1 MLLQFIL
8 LLSLLTFIVI
18 LVNSHSAYIH
28 IPFCRRRCY
37 YCNFNIIT
45 IGDSNNAQEVASI
58 EYSELLKREI
68 KSTVLKTKDS
78 YSVGSFTYP
87 SASSKLE
94 TIYFGGGTPS
104 LLSTNCIRQILD
116 TLDNEIGIDSNAE
129 ITLEMDPGTFDKKK
143 LLELNHAGITRIS
156 LGVQSFDDEILKKCG
171 RAHTNKDT
179 VFALSLLNDYGF
191 DNYSIDLI
199 SSLPY
204 LSLETWYNTLQKAIT
219 SGCSHI
225 SVYDLQV
232 EDKTAFGRW
241 YQPGVFPMP
250 SDELSAEMYKIAV
263 KELTNSKFEHY
274 EVSNYAKQGKRSRHN
289 QIYWN
294 LQPFYGFGLG
304 ASSFLYDKRFSRP
317 SKMND
322 YRDWVQMI
330 ECEGYKNTAILADN
344 NSDEDDG
351 NNTVDILD
359 FVMLSLRTADG
370 LKLNQLRQK
379 YGIEKYNKIM
389 KSLQPYVKNNL
400 VTIVDDKSISLTDPE
415 GFMLSNEIISSVF
428 AAL

>member
-1 MLLQFIL
+1 MTILLQYIY
-8 LLSLLTFIVI
+8 
-18 LVNSHSAYIH
+18 SHSVYIH

-45 IGDSNNAQEVASI
+45 IGDSNNAQEKASI
-58 EYSELLKREI
+58 EYTELLKREI
-68 KSTVLKTKDS
+68 KSTLLKTKDS
-78 YSVGSFTYP
+78 YSLGYFTYP
-87 SASSKLE
+87 SALSKLE

-104 LLSTNCIRQILD
+104 LLSTNCIKDILN
-116 TLDNEIGIDSNAE
+116 TLNNEIGIDKNAE
-129 ITLEMDPGTFDKKK
+129 ITLEMDPGTFDKNK
-143 LLELNHAGITRIS
+143 LLELKNAGITRIS

-179 VFALSLLNDYGF
+179 LFALSLLNDYEF

-204 LSLETWYNTLQKAIT
+204 LSLQSWYNTLQKAIT

-263 KELTNSKFEHY
+263 QELTNSNFEHY

-304 ASSFLYDKRFSRP
+304 ASSFLYNKRISRP
-317 SKMND
+317 SKMNE
-322 YRDWVQMI
+322 YKDWIQKI
-330 ECEGYKNTAILADN
+330 EFEGYKNNAILN
-344 NSDEDDG
+344 NNDDSNEDEG

-359 FVMLSLRTADG
+359 FVMLSLRTRDG
-370 LKLNQLRQK
+370 LKLNQLRQM
-379 YGIEKYNKIM
+379 YGIEKYNKVI

-400 VTIVDDKSISLTDPE
+400 VTIIDDKSISLSDPE
-415 GFMLSNEIISSVF
+415 GFMLSNEIISSIF